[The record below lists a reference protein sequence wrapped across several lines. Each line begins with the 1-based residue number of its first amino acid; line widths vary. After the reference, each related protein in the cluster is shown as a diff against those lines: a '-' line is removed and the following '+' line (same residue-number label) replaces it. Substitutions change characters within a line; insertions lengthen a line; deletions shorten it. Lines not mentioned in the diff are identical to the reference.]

1 MKIII
6 IGAGIG
12 GLTAG
17 IALRQLGYEIE
28 IYEQAGRLTEVGAG
42 ISLWANALHV
52 LKELNVYDAL
62 KSIGLK
68 DVVSGI
74 RLPDGR
80 LLVSISLEDLKK
92 IADEPI
98 LIVHRAE
105 LHAALRR
112 TFGEQN
118 IFLNAHCTG
127 FNETSELVTAA
138 FSNGSRVTGDCLIG
152 ADGIHSRIR
161 AGLHGDHPPR
171 YAGYTAWR
179 AVIPFESDKLSIGE
193 TWGAD
198 RRFGQ
203 VPLTKERVYWFAAHN
218 EKQGSTAEEGEKKRL
233 LHLFSDWHSPIEQLI
248 RSTPEEDILR
258 NDIFD
263 RPVLRQ
269 WGRGRVTLLGDAAH
283 PMTPNMGQ
291 GACQALEDGLVLRN
305 CLQDNHTIPAA
316 LRAYEKKRISRTNRL
331 VRQSRMIGMIGQ
343 WHNPLAVGL
352 RNLFLEKIA
361 ARSPERQLA
370 GVIDYKV

>member
-1 MKIII
+1 MRIII

-12 GLTAG
+12 GLSAG
-17 IALRQLGYEIE
+17 IALKQRGSEVE
-28 IYEQAGRLTEVGAG
+28 IYEQAVQLKEAGAG

-52 LKELNVYDAL
+52 LRELNVYDAL
-62 KSIGLK
+62 ELIGLK

-74 RLPDGR
+74 RRPDGR
-80 LLVSISLEDLKK
+80 LLVRISLEDLKK

-105 LHAALRR
+105 LHATLRR

-118 IFLNAHCTG
+118 ICLNSHCSG
-127 FNETSELVTAA
+127 FNETSEKVTAA
-138 FSNGSRVTGDCLIG
+138 FSNGSHVTGDCLIG

-161 AGLHGDHPPR
+161 AGLHGDRPQR

-179 AVIPFESDKLSIGE
+179 AVIPFDSNKLSVGE
-193 TWGAD
+193 TWGAG

-203 VPLTKERVYWFAAHN
+203 VPLTKERVYWFAVHN
-218 EKQGSTAEEGEKKRL
+218 EKQGSAGEEGEKKRL
-233 LHLFSDWHSPIEQLI
+233 LHLFSGWHSPIEELI

-263 RPVLRQ
+263 RPVLRH

-305 CLQDNHTIPAA
+305 CLQDYHTIPAA
-316 LRAYEKKRISRTNRL
+316 LRAYERKRISRTNGL

-343 WHNPLAVGL
+343 WQNQLAVGL
-352 RNLFLEKIA
+352 RNLFLKQIA
-361 ARSPERQLA
+361 SRSRGRQLA